1 MVLYNS
7 TLVFIRISLFL
18 QYWRLIREATP
29 YRRVFLTF
37 VAVVMV
43 WSLGILL
50 TLIFICVPVEGY
62 WNKTLPAKCLE
73 DKNVQ
78 TTNAIGNI
86 LTDVSLLALPIPIIW
101 KLNLSF
107 ERKVALT
114 AIFGLGFFACIVAML
129 RAYFVFHIGDGSDL
143 PLDAVATS
151 CWTLAEITTGT
162 VCSCLITLQ
171 PLMKRWKPIWSSQKH
186 HTRPPP
192 NGPSHKGSSQ
202 GQSVQASQCEGR
214 GNRSR
219 NASLGEQ
226 EPSESVV
233 ELCPSNNM
241 ELGRL
246 SPNRPNTSRSDPS
259 VSTVTDIPL
268 ERFETITPKP
278 QRTTAL

>member
-1 MVLYNS
+1 MVFYNS
-7 TLVFIRISLFL
+7 TLIFIRISLFL
-18 QYWRLIREATP
+18 QYWRLIREVTR
-29 YRRVFLTF
+29 YRKVFLTF
-37 VAVVMV
+37 VAVVMA

-62 WNKTLPAKCLE
+62 WNKTMPAKCLE

-78 TTNAIGNI
+78 ITNAIGNI
-86 LTDVSLLALPIPIIW
+86 ITDVSLLALPIPIIW

-114 AIFGLGFFACIVAML
+114 AIFGLGSFGCIVSML

-143 PLDAVATS
+143 SLGAVATS

-171 PLMKRWKPIWSSQKH
+171 PLMKRCRHIWFLQRH

-192 NGPSHKGSSQ
+192 NEPSHKGSSK
-202 GQSVQASQCEGR
+202 GQSAQASQSDGR
-214 GNRSR
+214 GDRSR
-219 NASLGEQ
+219 NAVPGEQ
-226 EPSESVV
+226 EPSESAV

-246 SPNRPNTSRSDPS
+246 SSNRPNTSRSDRS
-259 VSTVTDIPL
+259 VSTAADIPL
-268 ERFETITPKP
+268 ERVETITPNP
-278 QRTTAL
+278 PRTTAL